1 MRKRPILA
9 IIILAATSIAAA
21 PVSTTSSSSDAG
33 DPWPLG
39 VCIHV
44 PSVHAKPLCAL
55 VDPTE

>member
-9 IIILAATSIAAA
+9 VTILLATTSIAAA
-21 PVSTTSSSSDAG
+21 PVSTIGSSDAG

-44 PSVHAKPLCAL
+44 PSVHAKPLCVL